1 MWCATPSGC
10 ANPVRCVSRSCAS
23 RSRRPSIFLPQ
34 GSTVAIPMDPSTTN
48 PVPPAH
54 PAPLDPVLLED
65 PAARCPA
72 FPPVNTQSLRA
83 DADLVD
89 PVDPHADLAD
99 QDAVPADLADHLVQ
113 AVVLADPVDLDHVA
127 SVLVVLARRG
137 SNWLKSQRLPKKS
150 RDAPTFWKSVS
161 EPKYIPV
168 QNRLCKFRIIKK
180 CV

>member
-1 MWCATPSGC
+1 
-10 ANPVRCVSRSCAS
+10 
-23 RSRRPSIFLPQ
+23 
-34 GSTVAIPMDPSTTN
+34 MDPSTTN
-48 PVPPAH
+48 PVPPVH
-54 PAPLDPVLLED
+54 RAPLDPVLLED

-72 FPPVNTQSLRA
+72 FPPVNTPSLRA

-89 PVDPHADLAD
+89 PVDPDADLVD
-99 QDAVPADLADHLVQ
+99 QDAVPVDLVDHLVL
-113 AVVLADPVDLDHVA
+113 AVVLVDRVDPVDLDLVA
-127 SVLVVLARRG
+127 SALVVLARRG
-137 SNWLKSQRLPKKS
+137 SNWINSQRLPKKS